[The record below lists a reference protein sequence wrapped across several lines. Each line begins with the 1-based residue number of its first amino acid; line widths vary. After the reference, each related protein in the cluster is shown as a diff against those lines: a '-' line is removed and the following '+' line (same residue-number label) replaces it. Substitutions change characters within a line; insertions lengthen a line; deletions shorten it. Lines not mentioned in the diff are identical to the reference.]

1 MRMIVSTAALSA
13 LALAAAAGAAEPKAI
28 TFTTRSDEAR
38 AQAREAIRRVESFAP
53 PAQIQEAAKKAVA
66 ADPEFAWAHYL
77 VAVSTFPAAEA
88 KPHHEKALELVKKA
102 SPGEQKYLEAV
113 ALNRAQK
120 PAEALAA
127 FEALRTDYPDERM
140 VHMMVG
146 QLSIGQG
153 KLDQARASFEKAIAM
168 DGSTARAYALAGNAY
183 ILGGDY
189 DKARQSLQTALSK
202 KAPGAAPGG
211 VYFPLA
217 LSFVYEGNPDGAL
230 TALRTF
236 LDEYKK
242 TGADAQF
249 PEVFIW
255 NAMARINL
263 ENSRLE
269 EAMRCYQKGY
279 ESVPASTLSETEKKV
294 WLGRLHHG
302 TGRTLAR
309 MGKQKEA
316 WAEADTLKKMID
328 EGGEEGKQYV
338 PAYHYLAG
346 YLKLEAGEY
355 PAAIEHLK
363 QAHNDDPFHQL
374 LLARA
379 YEKSGDKVNAKKVYQ
394 EITNFKT
401 NNLERAL
408 SFPEAKKKASAL

>member
-1 MRMIVSTAALSA
+1 MRTIVSTAALCA
-13 LALAAAAGAAEPKAI
+13 LTLGAGAYAAEPKAI
-28 TFTTRSDEAR
+28 TFTTKSEEAR
-38 AQAREAIRRVESFAP
+38 AQVREAIRRVESFAP
-53 PAQIQEAAKKAVA
+53 PAQIQEPAQKALK
-66 ADPEFAWAHYL
+66 ADPDFAWAEYL
-77 VAVSTFPAAEA
+77 VGVSTFPQAQA
-88 KPHHEKALELVKKA
+88 KPHHDKALELVKKA

-127 FEALRTDYPDERM
+127 FEALRAEFPDERM
-140 VHMMVG
+140 VHMMIG

-153 KLDQARASFEKAIAM
+153 KLDQANASFEKAIAL
-168 DGSTARAYALAGNAY
+168 DGSTARAYALIGNVY
-183 ILGGDY
+183 ILNGDY
-189 DKARQSLQTALSK
+189 AKAREALQSALAK
-202 KAPGAAPGG
+202 KADGIAPGG

-217 LSFVYEGNPDGAL
+217 LSHVYEGNPDGAL
-230 TALRTF
+230 TTMRTF

-255 NAMARINL
+255 NAMARVNL
-263 ENSRLE
+263 ENGRLE

-279 ESVPASTLSETEKKV
+279 ESVPGSTLSETEKKV

-309 MGKQKEA
+309 MGKHKEA
-316 WAEADTLKKMID
+316 WAEADIIKKMID
-328 EGGEEGKQYV
+328 EGGEEGKEYV
-338 PAYHYLAG
+338 PSYHYLAG

-355 PAAIEHLK
+355 AAAIEHLK
-363 QAHNDDPFHQL
+363 QAHLDDPFHKL

-379 YEKSGDKVNAKKVYQ
+379 YEKSGDKANARKVYE
-394 EITNFKT
+394 EITAFRT

-408 SFPEAKKKASAL
+408 SYPEAKKKLATL